1 MYKYLKRAIDI
12 AVSLVLLVLAS
23 IPMLIVAIAIK
34 LESRGPALFK
44 QIRTG
49 KNGVKFTLYKFR
61 SMTVDNDV
69 LNFKVENKITK
80 VGQFIRKTSLD
91 ELPQLINVLKG
102 DMSLIGPRPWIVE
115 YYENFTAYQKRRVA
129 VRPGIT
135 GLAQAIGRN
144 NLSIF
149 EKIEYD
155 IEYVNHYSFAEDI
168 KVLMMTVKTVLSK
181 EGADLSK
188 SGVHEEIVA
197 LREHCLF
204 STKDMTG
211 SFEEATYEHDSKSVI
226 A

>member
-1 MYKYLKRAIDI
+1 MYKYFKRTMDI
-12 AVSLVLLVLAS
+12 VVSFILLIFCS
-23 IPMLIVAIAIK
+23 IPMILVAIAIK
-34 LESRGPALFK
+34 LESKGSVLFK

-49 KNGVKFTLYKFR
+49 KDGEEFMLYKFR
-61 SMTVDNDV
+61 SMTQDNNV
-69 LNFKVENKITK
+69 LNFKEENKITK
-80 VGQFIRKTSLD
+80 VGNFIRKTSLD
-91 ELPQLINVLKG
+91 ELPQLINIIKG

-115 YYENFTAYQKRRVA
+115 YAQNFTNYQKKRLK

-135 GLAQAIGRN
+135 GLAQATGRN

-155 IEYVNHYSFAEDI
+155 IEYVEHYSLMEDL
-168 KVLMMTVKTVLSK
+168 KVIGMTMKTVLSK

-188 SGVHEEIVA
+188 AGVHEEIVA

-211 SFEEATYEHDSKSVI
+211 DFEETIYESDSNSVI